1 MLVWVLNVFLGGWF
15 ALQIQLD
22 RRVQGHCALRQW
34 QTSISTG
41 LLILATGSAVMA
53 CGQLLV
59 REESLPMV
67 WNGCTYLALL
77 VMLPVLFRDLSV
89 IATTPSG
96 FCIGIS
102 INLMAL
108 GGMLPVSRLIF
119 WMPLIGTA
127 AMVLLYAGYC
137 GLHRICSPIRSLSNN
152 TGGGL
157 LLMSVE
163 TKSNERRGKVSGL
176 LFLGLAWLLAACVVI
191 QIFIAGMAV
200 FTSPSYWHNHIVFIH
215 LFEFI
220 PILMLIFS
228 FTGHLPHSLRWMS
241 AALFVM
247 IFAQFFTANLTGAG
261 AFHTV
266 IAAAMFWLALHVAIQ
281 AKRIIIGPVTQKRN
295 CKESGSRT

>member
-1 MLVWVLNVFLGGWF
+1 MERGGVFVLVWVLNVFLGGCF

-22 RRVQGHCALRQW
+22 QRVQGYGSLRKW
-34 QTSISTG
+34 QTSICTS
-41 LLILATGSAVMA
+41 LLILATSSAVMA

-59 REESLPMV
+59 KEEILPLV
-67 WNGCTYLALL
+67 WTGCTYLALL
-77 VMLPVLFRDLSV
+77 VMLPVIFRELSV
-89 IATTPSG
+89 ITGTPSG

-102 INLMAL
+102 VNLMAL
-108 GGMLPVSRLIF
+108 GGMLPVSWLTF
-119 WMPLIGTA
+119 WPPLIGTK
-127 AMVLLYAGYC
+127 AMALLYAGYS
-137 GLHRICSPIRSLSNN
+137 GLHRIRSPTLSLSNN

-163 TKSNERRGKVSGL
+163 TKSNEHRGKISRFF
-176 LFLGLAWLLAACVVI
+176 FLGLAWLLAACVVI

-200 FTSPSYWHNHIVFIH
+200 FTSPSYWHNHIVFVH

-220 PILMLIFS
+220 PLLMLIFS
-228 FTGHLPHSLRWMS
+228 FTGRLPYSLRWMS

-247 IFAQFFTANLTGAG
+247 IFAQFFTANFTGAG

-281 AKRIIIGPVTQKRN
+281 AKRIIIGRVKR
-295 CKESGSRT
+295 KESH